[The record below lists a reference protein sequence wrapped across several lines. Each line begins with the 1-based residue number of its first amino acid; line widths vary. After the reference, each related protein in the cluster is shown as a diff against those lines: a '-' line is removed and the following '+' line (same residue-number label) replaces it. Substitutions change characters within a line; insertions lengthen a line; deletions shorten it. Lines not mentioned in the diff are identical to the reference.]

1 MNRIAIFIFA
11 ALSMASCSSWQKI
24 GKLTTAS
31 TRMESD
37 TLAYILIDR
46 NVEGIAPMID
56 SDALEQAM
64 NVAVR
69 KYPNGEYMKNVEIWV
84 MDNGEFVKVLGE
96 VWGTG
101 YVRHLE
107 AERPHTYTFNLGDQV
122 MFRNSFG
129 KKLKGKV
136 TAINSKTA
144 VVQVTKESGELS
156 EYTLKFEQISRTE

>member
-11 ALSMASCSSWQKI
+11 AMSMASCSSWQKI

-31 TRMESD
+31 TRVESD
-37 TLAYILIDR
+37 TLDYILIDR

-101 YVRHLE
+101 YVRQIETEKPL
-107 AERPHTYTFNLGDQV
+107 TYTFNINDNVSFL
-122 MFRNSFG
+122 NSFG
-129 KKLKGKV
+129 KRCTGKV
-136 TAINSKTA
+136 VGINSKTA
-144 VVQVTKESGELS
+144 IVETTKESGKTS
-156 EYTLKFEQISRTE
+156 TYTLKFDQIMRVD